1 MLKRDSQTS
10 RKEIYWEK
18 TYQPAFCRKY
28 RLTETKG
35 VGTSRDHNSGSLF
48 TIGIQSDHLS
58 DLKEDFYEMN
68 KLYKYKET
76 LTCIRKEVM

>member
-18 TYQPAFCRKY
+18 TYQPAFYRKY
-28 RLTETKG
+28 QLTETKG
-35 VGTSRDHNSGSLF
+35 VGTSRDHNSGSSL
-48 TIGIQSDHLS
+48 TIGMQSDQLN

-68 KLYKYKET
+68 KLYEYEET
-76 LTCIRKEVM
+76 LTCNKLEVM

>member
-68 KLYKYKET
+68 KLYDYEET
-76 LTCIRKEVM
+76 LTCNEVEVM